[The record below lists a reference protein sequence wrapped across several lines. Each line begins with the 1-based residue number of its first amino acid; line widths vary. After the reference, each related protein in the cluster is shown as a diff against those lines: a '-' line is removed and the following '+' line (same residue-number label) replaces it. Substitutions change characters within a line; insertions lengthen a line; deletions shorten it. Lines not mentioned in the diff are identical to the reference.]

1 MMRRRR
7 RVSCRFGGMDVLKT
21 FSITNIGKKRKL
33 NQDFVYTSEQP
44 VGKLPNVFIVADG
57 MGGHKAGD
65 YASKVT
71 VETMVE
77 EIEHSQEEEPAAVL
91 EQAIRTANA
100 LIRKRAGESPDLE
113 GMGTTVVAATC
124 KGDLLQVANVGDSR
138 LYITNRRE
146 IRQITRDHSLVEEMV
161 RMGGIGREEA
171 RNHPDK
177 NIITRAVGADDTV
190 KPDFFSVKLA
200 DGDMIL
206 MCTDGLTNMLED
218 EEIRMI
224 LEGSRDMVEKAQ
236 ALVEAANE
244 KGGRDNISVIL
255 IDPLAV

>member
-1 MMRRRR
+1 M
-7 RVSCRFGGMDVLKT
+7 LKT
-21 FSITNIGKKRKL
+21 FSITNIGKRRKL

-71 VETMVE
+71 VETIVE
-77 EIEHSQEEEPAAVL
+77 EILKSEESEAVL
-91 EQAIRTANA
+91 ILEHAIRTANA
-100 LIRKRAGESPDLE
+100 LIRKCAEESPDLE

-124 KGDLLQVANVGDSR
+124 KGDILQVANVGDSR
-138 LYITNRRE
+138 LYVANRRE

-161 RMGGIGREEA
+161 RMGGIAREDA

-177 NIITRAVGADDTV
+177 NIITRAVGADDAV
-190 KPDFFSVKLA
+190 KPDFFTVKL
-200 DGDMIL
+200 DYGDIVL

-224 LEGSRDMVEKAQ
+224 LEESRDLVEKAEE
-236 ALVEAANE
+236 LVKAANE
-244 KGGRDNISVIL
+244 KGGKDNISVIL
-255 IDPLAV
+255 IDPLSL